1 MASKAQSIIRN
12 NSTLEACE
20 EEAARICMSRQEV
33 DGWTCI
39 YTFDD
44 GSKLQRQFMPAAC
57 EESSYIKVI
66 A

>member
-1 MASKAQSIIRN
+1 MASKAQNIISN
-12 NSTLEACE
+12 NLTLDACE
-20 EEAARICMSRQEV
+20 KEAARICVSRQEI
-33 DGWTCI
+33 DNWKCI

-57 EESSYIKVI
+57 EEDSNIKVI